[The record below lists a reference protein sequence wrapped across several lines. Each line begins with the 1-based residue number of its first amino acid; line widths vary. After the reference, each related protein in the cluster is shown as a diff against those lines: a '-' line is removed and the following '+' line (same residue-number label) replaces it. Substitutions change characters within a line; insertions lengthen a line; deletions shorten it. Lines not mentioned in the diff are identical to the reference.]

1 MKNVIVASFK
11 EEAKAIEALHKL
23 NELDSFGDISI
34 YDQIMVRK
42 NADGKTEI
50 LKQDGFD
57 GWRTFTGIGVGG
69 MLGLL
74 GGPVGVVI
82 GLYTGMAI
90 GAIADANHYDFAEDF
105 IAKVEKKIMTGTVT
119 IIAEIEEDSEVFVD
133 SYLKPFGAEI
143 FRSDVDFEFDHY
155 MDEQIDEIDADIAAD
170 REALKKAAGNEK
182 AKIQKKIA
190 DLKEKRRAKIAEFVA
205 KGKEAKD
212 NIKDKTTAGFAK
224 VKSDVKEFGISI
236 SNEVKEEK
244 AEWLKSRIARQEKK
258 LHDLNKQLNE
268 LTKSFV
274 KQS

>member
-50 LKQDGFD
+50 LKQDD
-57 GWRTFTGIGVGG
+57 SEGWRTLTGMGVGSL
-69 MLGLL
+69 LGLL

-82 GLYTGMAI
+82 GLYTGTAI

-105 IAKVEKKIMTGTVT
+105 IAKVEKKIMAGTVT
-119 IIAEIEEDSEVFVD
+119 IIAEIEEDSEVFID

-143 FRSDVDFEFDHY
+143 FRSDVDFEFDNY
-155 MDEQIDEIDADIAAD
+155 MDEQIDEIDDEIAAD
-170 REALKKAAGNEK
+170 RETLKKAAGNEK

-205 KGKEAKD
+205 KGKEAKKD
-212 NIKDKTTAGFAK
+212 ITDKTTSGLSK
-224 VKSDVKEFGISI
+224 VKADIKSFGNGISE
-236 SNEVKEEK
+236 EVKKEK
-244 AEWLKSRIARQEKK
+244 IERINRKIGRHKDTLNDLK
-258 LHDLNKQLNE
+258 KQLNE
-268 LTKSFV
+268 L
-274 KQS
+274 QD

>member
-1 MKNVIVASFK
+1 MKNVIVVSFK

-42 NADGKTEI
+42 NADGRTEI
-50 LKQDGFD
+50 LKQNDSE
-57 GWRTFTGIGVGG
+57 GWRTLTGMGVGSL
-69 MLGLL
+69 LGLL
-74 GGPVGVVI
+74 GGPVGFVI
-82 GLYTGMAI
+82 GLYTGTAI
-90 GAIADANHYDFAEDF
+90 GAIADASHFDFAEDF
-105 IAKVEKKIMTGTVT
+105 IAKVEKKIMAGTVT

-133 SYLKPFGAEI
+133 SYLKPLGAEI
-143 FRSDVDFEFDHY
+143 FRSDVYFEFDNY

-190 DLKEKRRAKIAEFVA
+190 DLKEKRRAKIAEFTA
-205 KGKEAKD
+205 KRKEAEK

-236 SNEVKEEK
+236 SDEVKEEK
-244 AEWLKSRIARQEKK
+244 AARIKRRITRYQDQ
-258 LHDLNKQLNE
+258 LNDLNKQLKE
-268 LTKSFV
+268 LTKDV
-274 KQS
+274 VAQA